1 MKLTISFTQQDKEYK
16 MSVKELCAKNIADEA
31 EAIEGY
37 YPLLEALEEEKDE
50 ESIAM
55 IKEIISDEKNHMNLL
70 QAIMLEHDEIK
81 IAADDMPEILDYLKR
96 NLK

>member
-1 MKLTISFTQQDKEYK
+1 

-37 YPLLEALEEEKDE
+37 YPLLEALEEEGNKEAAD
-50 ESIAM
+50 I
-55 IKEIISDEKNHMNLL
+55 IKEIISDEKNHLNLL
-70 QAIMLEHDEIK
+70 QAIMLSYDSIK
-81 IAADDMPEILDYLKR
+81 IAADDMPQTLDYLKK

>member
-1 MKLTISFTQQDKEYK
+1 MN
-16 MSVKELCAKNIADEA
+16 VKELCAKNIADEA

-50 ESIAM
+50 EAIAM
-55 IKEIISDEKNHMNLL
+55 VKEIISDEKNHLNLL
-70 QAIMLEHDEIK
+70 QAIMLDHDKIK
-81 IAADDMPEILDYLKR
+81 IASDDMPEVLDFLKS

>member
-1 MKLTISFTQQDKEYK
+1 MN
-16 MSVKELCAKNIADEA
+16 VKELCAKNIADEA

-37 YPLLEALEEEKDE
+37 YPLLEELEEQKDDE
-50 ESIAM
+50 AIAM

-70 QAIMLEHDEIK
+70 QAIMLRYDGIK
-81 IAADDMPEILDYLKR
+81 IASDDMRETFDFLKG

>member
-1 MKLTISFTQQDKEYK
+1 MKLTINFTQQDKEYK

-37 YPLLEALEEEKDE
+37 YPLLEELEAIKDE

-70 QAIMLEHDEIK
+70 QAIMLAHDEIK
-81 IAADDMPEILDYLKR
+81 IAADDMPEVLDYLKK